1 MMVLAVDAGG
11 THCRMALITK
21 DKTETVSSGAAN
33 ASTDIE
39 ATAKSIRAALAL
51 LANKTSL
58 SISQLN
64 ETPAYLGVAG
74 VTESGVAQSLA
85 VRLAFRQVRIEGDR
99 QSVLRGAL
107 GTMDG
112 CIAHCGTGSFFARQK
127 NVVAQFAG
135 GWGPTLDDVASAH
148 WVGIRALR
156 STLYAH
162 DELTPQTN
170 LTRSLLSDFGSTS
183 AIVAHARDASVSDI
197 AALAKIVTGH
207 ADQNDSTAIA
217 IMQRGASIIEERLTQ
232 LGFIES
238 DAVCLTGGLA
248 PHYKTYLTSQ
258 LQKNLTNSIGE
269 PLDGAIAL
277 AKEFYLELYS

>member
-197 AALAKIVTGH
+197 AALAKIVTGPKRLYRYSNYATGCEH
-207 ADQNDSTAIA
+207 NRRTVNATRFHRKRCRMPHRWIGSTLQN
-217 IMQRGASIIEERLTQ
+217 L
-232 LGFIES
+232 
-238 DAVCLTGGLA
+238 
-248 PHYKTYLTSQ
+248 PHITITK
-258 LQKNLTNSIGE
+258 K
-269 PLDGAIAL
+269 PD
-277 AKEFYLELYS
+277 KFDR